1 MGKSGRGE
9 EGNQHSLRC
18 EMWLGSIRVGTGM
31 GAGASADLLGS
42 AGKKKTTFYLE
53 IKNPRQAQEEIPT
66 VSWPQECE

>member
-1 MGKSGRGE
+1 M
-9 EGNQHSLRC
+9 
-18 EMWLGSIRVGTGM
+18 GTGM

-42 AGKKKTTFYLE
+42 AGKKKTKPFYLE

>member
-18 EMWLGSIRVGTGM
+18 EMWLGGIRVGTGM

-42 AGKKKTTFYLE
+42 AGKKKNQTFLFGN
-53 IKNPRQAQEEIPT
+53 KKPQASPGGDT
-66 VSWPQECE
+66 NSFLATGV